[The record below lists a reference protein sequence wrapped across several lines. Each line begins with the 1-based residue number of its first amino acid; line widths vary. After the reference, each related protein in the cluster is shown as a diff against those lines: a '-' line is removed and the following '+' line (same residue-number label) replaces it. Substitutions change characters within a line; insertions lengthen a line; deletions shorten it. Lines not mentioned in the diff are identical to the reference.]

1 MSKTLNDRTL
11 ALGGIFMAVSL
22 VQQIARKGMADSQ
35 QMEDALRTLFISDPQ
50 TTLEVYGGKAQ
61 IEAGLR
67 ALILNL
73 SQSEAHNVELL
84 RYVITLLHL
93 ERHLAKRK
101 DLLNTIEQGLEQA
114 QQQMEHFPLLHAN
127 ILARLADT
135 YSHTLSTLSPRIMV
149 QGDGGFLNQPD
160 NVNKVRALLL
170 AAIRSTVLWRQS
182 GGSRWQF
189 IFRRKTFIEAAKRLL
204 DELPD

>member
-1 MSKTLNDRTL
+1 MSKSLDDRTL
-11 ALGGIFMAVSL
+11 ALAGIFMAVNL
-22 VQQIARKGMADSQ
+22 VQQIARKGMADTK
-35 QMEDALRTLFISDPQ
+35 QMEDALRSLFVSDPQ

-73 SQSEAHNVELL
+73 TQSEGQNVELL

-93 ERHLAKRK
+93 ERRLAKRK
-101 DLLNTIEQGLEQA
+101 DLLNTIEQGLAQA
-114 QQQMEHFPLLHAN
+114 QQQMEHFPLMHAN

-135 YSHTLSTLSPRIMV
+135 YSHTLSTLSPRVMV

-170 AAIRSTVLWRQS
+170 AAVRSTVLWRQS

-189 IFRRKTFIEAAKRLL
+189 ILRRKTFVEAAKRLL
-204 DELPD
+204 NDLPD